1 MARIINANNTI
12 PITVDDAKHL
22 RPGDVIYYL
31 AKEKTF
37 AMKVSA
43 LPTVPNEKP
52 DAVKILWQVGKWMNG
67 YITERDLATNLY
79 VRRAS

>member
-1 MARIINANNTI
+1 MTRIINVNTTI

-43 LPTVPNEKP
+43 VPTVPHDKP
-52 DAVKILWQVGKWMNG
+52 NAVKIPWQVGKWMNG
-67 YITERDLATNLY
+67 YLTERDLATNQY